1 MRTIV
6 AKFSQRRAVMRSS
19 IPYTKLMNICVLG
32 RQPAIGLA
40 ELESLYGAKAIR
52 AARSHIATVDADIDF
67 DRLGSVVKSAT
78 HLTTVASIN
87 PQKVFDYARRA
98 LPKFIAD
105 FPEGKI
111 KLGVSLYGLDLPLH
125 KQNALALSLKKVLR
139 DSGRSVRVVPNT
151 DSALSS
157 AQTYHNQ
164 LTSELGCELIFVRDG
179 TTTLIGRVAHVQ
191 NINEY
196 TERDRDRPKRDTR
209 VGMLPPKLAQTI
221 INLAAGESRTS
232 GETTPAGR
240 SSIPFQNNLQPKTD
254 QAPGPL
260 SVLERS
266 RSDDG
271 MDESAGQRIL
281 LDPFCG
287 TGVILQEA
295 TLMGYQT
302 YGTDIEPR
310 MIEYS
315 RANLDWLAQRTDNT
329 PETPRLEIGDATKHI
344 WHPPIDI
351 VACEGYLGTPFAS
364 EPPEAALKDTIMTCN
379 LIMKKFL
386 ANIHGQLKPGTRLCI
401 AAPTWF
407 VRGRTYHL
415 PCIDSL
421 TALGYMRVAFTHT
434 TDQQLI
440 YHRDDQI
447 VGRELL
453 VLMTS

>member
-1 MRTIV
+1 M
-6 AKFSQRRAVMRSS
+6 
-19 IPYTKLMNICVLG
+19 LG

-40 ELESLYGAKAIR
+40 ELESLYGANTIR
-52 AARSHIATVDADIDF
+52 AVRSHIATVDTDIDF
-67 DRLGSVVKSAT
+67 DRLGSVVKSAAY
-78 HLTTVASIN
+78 LTTVASTN
-87 PQKVFDYARRA
+87 AQKVFDYARRM
-98 LPKFIAD
+98 LPEFIAD

-111 KLGVSLYGLDLPLH
+111 KLGVSLYGLDMPLQR
-125 KQNALALSLKKVLR
+125 QNANTLSLKKVLR
-139 DSGRSVRVVPNT
+139 AAGRSVRVVPNT
-151 DSALSS
+151 DAALSS

-164 LTSELGCELIFVRDG
+164 LTSELGCELVFVRDG

-196 TERDRDRPKRDTR
+196 TQRDRDRPKRDTR

-221 INLAAGESRTS
+221 INLAS
-232 GETTPAGR
+232 GELRASGGIAPADSAR
-240 SSIPFQNNLQPKTD
+240 PSIEEDSAFPAERDKTKQPLASSESEAI
-254 QAPGPL
+254 
-260 SVLERS
+260 
-266 RSDDG
+266 DG
-271 MDESAGQRIL
+271 ECTIGQQTL

-287 TGVILQEA
+287 TGVMLQEA
-295 TLMGYQT
+295 ALIGYQT

-315 RANLDWLAQRTDNT
+315 KANLEWLSSKFQIPNSKFTL
-329 PETPRLEIGDATKHI
+329 ETADATSYT
-344 WHPPIDI
+344 WHFQPPASLLI
-351 VACEGYLGTPFAS
+351 ACEGYLGTPFAS
-364 EPPEAALKDTIMTCN
+364 EPPEAALKDSIMTCN

-407 VRGRTYHL
+407 VRSRTYHL

-421 TALGYMRVAFTHT
+421 TALGYARVAFTHA
-434 TDQQLI
+434 TDQELI